1 MINAVE
7 TIDSTAPSRTEADR
21 SRVRADAEVAGSVIA
36 KSWPLETFIAVNP
49 LRSLEQERFEEAVRI
64 AGQTLGARGTMS
76 EGWYRKQRETGRI
89 GEEDLR
95 SALRR
100 RLGDVLNSPPLA
112 IGRERFSPEAIFLT
126 DLMVGEEAPAPVRT
140 YLTASERFEPG
151 VFDQMNEESSK
162 WCAAYLGAESAGW
175 PMPGRELGFYSA
187 WRELIGLDRSL
198 PAKARKALTDLPDR
212 PEDAL
217 LDAIEKIGVPSHA
230 NQDYLRSHV
239 GAMPGWTSLVIRISE
254 TDEGIDLVSYLAMR
268 VAIEAALLEAKSV
281 SLPVPYIHPD
291 SHDGWQPAPERGRT
305 VAVLTALGALPGSN
319 QDELSAIDGLLAK
332 LPPRERTQIW
342 QEAYEENYRSSLL
355 HELERPRDET
365 EERPD
370 AQLVCCIDVRSEGLR
385 RKFEECGNYETLG
398 FAGFFGVPI
407 RYQDLAGNS
416 PSDLCPVLIEPKSS
430 VFEEP
435 LQGAEKQSER
445 RLARENS
452 VTSAK
457 DGVHEA
463 ESNVIAPFALAEMS
477 GWIKGP
483 VAAARTLATR
493 PFGSIRSRLREKTVP
508 AAPTVIDVERDMP
521 LDERVLFAEVALKTM
536 GLTDNFAKV
545 VILCAHGSTTENNP
559 YASALDC
566 GACGGHRGAPNARAA
581 AAILNREDVREL
593 LVERGLEIPGDTF
606 FVAAEHDTTIDRV
619 EILEPE
625 LVPEAIKGDL
635 DRISRDLDAATGKLS
650 LERSRDLPGEQP
662 KGKVS
667 RAEAG
672 VYRRSQDWAEVY
684 PEWGLAGNAAFI
696 IGPREMTAGVDL
708 GRRTF
713 LHSYDPNDDAQGE
726 ALETILTAPVVVA
739 QWINCQYYFSTVEP
753 VVFGAGTKVT
763 HNPVGNVG
771 VLSGPDGDLKLG
783 LPWQSLADGDRLVHE
798 PMRLLV
804 VIEAPLDRIT
814 TVIERNPS
822 VRDLFDNGW
831 LSLAAREDATSG
843 WMRRERNSEWTPWET
858 R

>member
-1 MINAVE
+1 MMNSGATVD
-7 TIDSTAPSRTEADR
+7 TPVPPRTESDR
-21 SRVRADAEVAGSVIA
+21 SRVRADAEVAGSVIS

-76 EGWYRKQRETGRI
+76 ESWYREQRASGRI
-89 GEEDLR
+89 SEDDLR
-95 SALRR
+95 VTLRR
-100 RLGDVLNSPPLA
+100 RLGEVLGLPPLTV
-112 IGRERFSPEAIFLT
+112 GRERFSPEAIFLT

-140 YLTASERFEPG
+140 YLTASERFEPD
-151 VFDQMNEESSK
+151 VFDQVNEEASK

-175 PMPGRELGFYSA
+175 PMPGRERGFYTA

-198 PAKARKALTDLPDR
+198 PASARKDLSDLPDR

-217 LDAIEKIGVPSHA
+217 LDALERIGVPSHA
-230 NQDYLRSHV
+230 IQDYLRAQV
-239 GAMPGWTSLVIRISE
+239 GAMPGWASLVIRMSE
-254 TDEGIDLVSYLAMR
+254 TDEGMDLVSYLAMR
-268 VAIEAALLEAKSV
+268 VAIESALLEARGV
-281 SLPVPYIHPD
+281 SLPVPYIHPG
-291 SHDGWQPAPERGRT
+291 SHDGWQPTPERSRT
-305 VAVLTALGALPGSN
+305 VKVVNALGALPGSN
-319 QDELSAIDGLLAK
+319 QEELQAIDELLAR
-332 LPPRERTQIW
+332 LPQRERTQVW
-342 QEAYEENYRSSLL
+342 LEAYEENYRASLL
-355 HELERPRDET
+355 GELERPRDL
-365 EERPD
+365 EESRPD

-385 RKFEECGNYETLG
+385 RQFEQIGNYETLG

-407 RYQDLAGNS
+407 RYQDLDGNR

-435 LQGAEKQSER
+435 LQGAEKLSER

-452 VTSAK
+452 VNSAK

-463 ESNVIAPFALAEMS
+463 ETNPIAPFALAEMS

-493 PFGSIRSRLREKTVP
+493 RFGALRSRLREKTVP
-508 AAPTVIDVERDMP
+508 RAPTVIDVERDMP

-536 GLTDNFAKV
+536 GLTERFAKV

-581 AAILNREDVREL
+581 AAILNREDVRAM
-593 LVERGLEIPGDTF
+593 LVDRGLEIPSDTV
-606 FVAAEHDTTIDRV
+606 FVAAEHDTTIARV

-625 LVPEAIKGDL
+625 LAPAEVAGEIA
-635 DRISRDLDAATGKLS
+635 RISRDLAAATGRLS
-650 LERSRDLPGEQP
+650 LERSRDLPGENAN
-662 KGKVS
+662 GKVA
-667 RAEAG
+667 RAESG

-696 IGPREMTAGVDL
+696 IGPRPMTAGVDL

-713 LHSYDPNDDAQGE
+713 LHSYDPNDDALGE

-804 VIEAPLDRIT
+804 VIEAPLERIA
-814 TVIERNPS
+814 TVIDRNPS
-822 VRDLFDNGW
+822 VRDLFENGW
-831 LSLAAREDATSG
+831 LSLAAREDAASG
-843 WMRRERNSEWTPWET
+843 WMRRERNGEWTPWET

>member
-1 MINAVE
+1 MMNAVE
-7 TIDSTAPSRTEADR
+7 TVDDAAASRTEADR
-21 SRVRADAEVAGSVIA
+21 SRVRADAEVAGSVIS

-76 EGWYRKQRETGRI
+76 ESWYRKQRESGRI
-89 GEEDLR
+89 AEEDLR
-95 SALRR
+95 VALRR
-100 RLGDVLNSPPLA
+100 RLGDVLTGAPLTV
-112 IGRERFSPEAIFLT
+112 GRERFSPEAIFLT
-126 DLMVGEEAPAPVRT
+126 DLVVGEQAPSPTRT
-140 YLTASERFEPG
+140 YLTASERFEPD

-175 PMPGRELGFYSA
+175 PMPGREQGFYPS
-187 WRELIGLDRSL
+187 WRALIGLDRAF
-198 PAKARKALTDLPDR
+198 PARARKTLSGLPER

-217 LDAIEKIGVPSHA
+217 LDAVERIGVPSHA
-230 NQDYLRSHV
+230 IQDYLRSHV
-239 GAMPGWTSLVIRISE
+239 GAMPGWASLVIRISE

-268 VAIEAALLEAKSV
+268 VSIEAALLDAKGV
-281 SLPVPYIHPD
+281 TLPVPYIHPD
-291 SHDGWQPAPERGRT
+291 SHDGWQPAPERSRT
-305 VAVLTALGALPGSN
+305 INVVTALGALPGSN
-319 QDELSAIDGLLAK
+319 QDELSAIDALLAK
-332 LPPRERTQIW
+332 LPPRERTQVW
-342 QEAYEENYRSSLL
+342 LEAYEEHYRASLL
-355 HELERPRDET
+355 SELERPRNER
-365 EERPD
+365 EGRPD

-385 RKFEECGNYETLG
+385 RSFEQSGNYETLG

-407 RYQDLAGNS
+407 RYQDLAGNR

-435 LQGAEKQSER
+435 LQGTEKLSDR

-452 VTSAK
+452 VTSAQ
-457 DGVHEA
+457 DGLHEA

-493 PFGSIRSRLREKTVP
+493 RFGSIRSRVRQKTVP
-508 AAPTVIDVERDMP
+508 SAPTVIDVERDMP

-536 GLTDNFAKV
+536 GLTENFAKV

-581 AAILNREDVREL
+581 AAILNRQDVREL
-593 LVERGLEIPGDTF
+593 LVGRGLEIPQDTV

-625 LVPEAIKGDL
+625 LASEAITGDL
-635 DRISRDLDAATGKLS
+635 ARIARDLDEATGRLS
-650 LERSRDLPGEQP
+650 LERSRDLPGERP
-662 KGKVS
+662 KGDVA

-696 IGPREMTAGVDL
+696 IGPRGMTAGVDL

-713 LHSYDPNDDAQGE
+713 LHSYDPGDDAQGE

-753 VVFGAGTKVT
+753 VIFGAGTKVT

-814 TVIERNPS
+814 TVINRNPS

-831 LSLAAREDATSG
+831 LSLAAREDAESE
-843 WMRRERNSEWTPWET
+843 WMRRERNGEWAQWKT